1 LTDHDRIPTIDLG
14 DFTSGDSER
23 RNHFV
28 QTIGN
33 GLLDCGFIKLEGHDV
48 DPALIRSGYDAFESF
63 FALDEE
69 TKKQYAGTEAGARG
83 YTPFGIEHAKDSDKP
98 DLKEFWQV
106 GQDLPEGH
114 PYQAEY
120 ADNVWP
126 GEIPAFHQH
135 ALEIFRRLENCARL
149 LLESIAEFF
158 ELPAGTFSEM
168 IVDGNHVLRIIHY
181 PPLQGEVDPGA
192 FRSAPHEDINLIT
205 LLCEATQGGLEI
217 LTRENEWIPVEAKSG
232 QIVVD
237 SGDMI
242 ARVTNGIVPATTH
255 RVSNPKRAVNESRYS
270 IPFFVHPFSAC
281 DLTVMDRFVSE
292 DRTPRFDPITAGEYL
307 QQRLREIGLKG

>member
-1 LTDHDRIPTIDLG
+1 MSENNGIPTIDLG
-14 DFTSGDSER
+14 DFMSDDSER
-23 RNHFV
+23 RKSFV
-28 QTIGN
+28 QTFGQ
-33 GLLDCGFIKLEGHDV
+33 GLLDYGFIKLEGHGV
-48 DPALIRSGYDAFESF
+48 EPSLVREGYDAFESF
-63 FALDEE
+63 FAFDEDI
-69 TKKQYAGTEAGARG
+69 KKQYAGTEAGARG
-83 YTPFGIEHAKDSDKP
+83 YTPFEVEHAKDYDKP

-114 PYQAEY
+114 PYRAEY
-120 ADNVWP
+120 PGNVWP
-126 GEIPAFHQH
+126 AEIPEFQLH
-135 ALEIFRRLENCARL
+135 AQEIFRRLEDCARI
-149 LLESIAEFF
+149 LLESLTEFF
-158 ELPAGTFSEM
+158 ELPAGTFSDM

-181 PPLQGEVDPGA
+181 PPLSGEVDPTA

-217 LTRENEWIPVEAKSG
+217 LTRENEWSPVDAKSG

-292 DRTPRFDPITAGEYL
+292 DRPPSFEPITAGEYL
-307 QQRLREIGLKG
+307 EQRLREIGLKG

>member
-1 LTDHDRIPTIDLG
+1 MPKKNEIPTIDLRNFTAR
-14 DFTSGDSER
+14 DFER
-23 RNHFV
+23 RERFV
-28 QTIGN
+28 QTFGQ
-33 GLLDCGFIKLEGHDV
+33 GLLDYGFIKLEGHGI
-48 DPALIRSGYDAFESF
+48 DPFLIRDGYEAFETFFSF
-63 FALDEE
+63 DEE
-69 TKKQYAGTEAGARG
+69 TKKKYAGTEAGARG
-83 YTPFGIEHAKDSDKP
+83 YTPFGIEHAKDYDKP

-114 PYQAEY
+114 PYR
-120 ADNVWP
+120 ADYPANVWP
-126 GEIPAFHQH
+126 KEIPEFQSH
-135 ALEIFRRLENCARL
+135 ALEIFRRLEDCARS
-149 LLESIAEFF
+149 LLEVLAEFF
-158 ELPAGTFSEM
+158 ELPAGTFSDM

-181 PPLQGEVDPGA
+181 PPLSGEVDSTA

-242 ARVTNGIVPATTH
+242 ARVTNGVVPATTH
-255 RVSNPKRAVNESRYS
+255 RVSNPNRAVNESRYS

-292 DRTPRFDPITAGEYL
+292 DRPARFDPITAGEYL
-307 QQRLREIGLKG
+307 EQRLREIGLKG

>member
-1 LTDHDRIPTIDLG
+1 MSENNRIPTINLE
-14 DFTSGDSER
+14 DFTSDVPGR
-23 RNHFV
+23 RGHF
-28 QTIGN
+28 TRTFGE
-33 GLLDCGFIKLEGHDV
+33 GLLDCGFIKLEGHGV
-48 DPALIRSGYDAFESF
+48 EPSLIRQGYDAFESF
-63 FALDEE
+63 FSFDEE
-69 TKKQYAGTEAGARG
+69 TKKQYAGSEAGARG
-83 YTPFGIEHAKDSDKP
+83 YTPFGIEHAKDYDKP

-114 PYQAEY
+114 PYRAEY
-120 ADNVWP
+120 SRNVWP
-126 GEIPAFHQH
+126 TEIPEFQRH
-135 ALEIFRRLENCARL
+135 AREIFRRLEDCARM
-149 LLESIAEFF
+149 LLESLAEFF
-158 ELPAGTFSEM
+158 ELPAGTFSDM

-181 PPLQGEVDPGA
+181 PPLSGEVDSTA

-217 LTRENEWIPVEAKSG
+217 LTREDEWIPVEAKSG

-292 DRTPRFDPITAGEYL
+292 DRPPRFEPIAAGEYL
-307 QQRLREIGLKG
+307 QERLREIGLKG